1 MNKHDRQTTSSRLRG
16 TAEQLA
22 AWILVHPMQ
31 VETDIRK
38 LLHELQVHQIELEM
52 QNSELQRAHNETEAA
67 LSKVTEHNKKLK
79 LSIKVEGE
87 LQNKDE
93 TAKRVTLADIS
104 NEILESL
111 NFITKTTSQL
121 RQEGVDSK
129 LEEQLN
135 NIQFAS
141 RKLLNIIN
149 SF

>member
-1 MNKHDRQTTSSRLRG
+1 MNKHDRQTTAARLRG

-52 QNSELQRAHNETEAA
+52 QNAELQRAHNETEAA
-67 LSKVTEHNKKLK
+67 LSKVTELNKKLK
-79 LSIKVEGE
+79 LSIKDKEE

-93 TAKRVTLADIS
+93 TAKRVTLAGIS

-111 NFITKTTSQL
+111 NFITKTTNQL
-121 RQEGVDSK
+121 RQVGVDSK

-135 NIQFAS
+135 SIKFAG
-141 RKLLNIIN
+141 KKVLNIIN